1 MPDEVGQ
8 TLPLVGV
15 GAEVAPST
23 RLGERVLIDERLV
36 VEVERRRNSIRATT
50 IISVRTDTQVDGRTT
65 NAKHGLEPRAL
76 SLNRKMRGTAHMF
89 VPRVVIWS
97 QKPLTCHSIPWKR
110 PRPKTEEHVLVANS
124 QMHTRIEDPLV
135 HVVTVWPTKRSI
147 NILTQIFMSGTVESV
162 GHVLKIGVA
171 GHTRQLKPMTK
182 KADDENGLLDA
193 AMLHVARGV
202 VALERVGALRP
213 NVAIIVRPVR
223 VQDVKGPR
231 VPVGLT
237 YVECPTELP
246 DERGA
251 ERLDKQNMDGE
262 EQEGNPWKLDG
273 RLDCT
278 QARPPLN
285 LEKVRPEEHAKHSNR
300 NTALV
305 RLLSKLGPADMARSP
320 SEVPQSL
327 PALIRRRRP

>member
-1 MPDEVGQ
+1 
-8 TLPLVGV
+8 
-15 GAEVAPST
+15 
-23 RLGERVLIDERLV
+23 
-36 VEVERRRNSIRATT
+36 
-50 IISVRTDTQVDGRTT
+50 
-65 NAKHGLEPRAL
+65 
-76 SLNRKMRGTAHMF
+76 MF

-110 PRPKTEEHVLVANS
+110 PRPETDEHVLVANS
-124 QMHTRIEDPLV
+124 QMHTRSEDPLV

-147 NILTQIFMSGTVESV
+147 NILTQIFMSGAVESV

-171 GHTRQLKPMTK
+171 GHARHLKPMTK

-251 ERLDKQNMDGE
+251 ERLDKQKMDGE

-273 RLDCT
+273 RLNCT

-305 RLLSKLGPADMARSP
+305 RLPSKPGPADTARSP

-327 PALIRRRRP
+327 PALIRRRQP